1 MRQSS
6 RPSGRRVSAAVATVL
21 ALSLMA
27 SACGGTKA
35 SDKKSEVKLSE
46 KGLTAKA
53 GETVTLAANAGHVH
67 AFDVETGLRLNDK
80 PVVAS

>member
-1 MRQSS
+1 MRHSS
-6 RPSGRRVSAAVATVL
+6 RPTGRRVSAAAAAIL
-21 ALSLMA
+21 ALSLLA

-53 GETVTLAANAGHVH
+53 GESGLDDAG
-67 AFDVETGLRLNDK
+67 E
-80 PVVAS
+80 P